1 MPSDATTDLYQCSAD
16 AVGQPDISDR
26 SMPAGAGLALG
37 VMLGTALWG
46 GIIALFM
53 LL

>member
-1 MPSDATTDLYQCSAD
+1 MPSDVTTDLYRSPAD
-16 AVGQPDISDR
+16 AGMPLERGDR
-26 SMPAGAGLALG
+26 TLPAGAGLALG
-37 VMLGTALWG
+37 VILGAALWG

>member
-1 MPSDATTDLYQCSAD
+1 MPSDATTDLYQGSTD
-16 AVGQPDISDR
+16 AAGHSDISDR
-26 SMPAGAGLALG
+26 SLPAGAGLALG
-37 VMLGTALWG
+37 VILGTALWG